1 MAEPTPPV
9 LELQGISKS
18 FGPVRANHDISCVFR
33 AGTIH
38 ALLGENGAGKS
49 TLMSVLSGRLQP
61 DSGRLLLGG
70 RPVVFSSP
78 AQSLASGIGMV
89 YQRFML
95 IEPLTVAENI
105 VLGSTSARNMRAE
118 RQSIRSLSRE
128 YGLEVDPDARVFELS
143 MGQRQ
148 RVEILKLL
156 YRQVRVLILDEPTAV
171 LTPPEVEALFAV
183 LRRLKQEGRTVI
195 FITHKL
201 EEVLAVADAISVLRR
216 GRLVAGMPVEQVR
229 NRHEL
234 ARLMVGREVI
244 LSVDKPKVALGESV
258 LRVRDIRARDPQGRT
273 AFQDVSFDIRRGEV
287 FAVIGVAGNGQ
298 ETMVQALT
306 GLVPLTGGTL
316 HFLGREIRPAHW
328 AACSRRHLGYVPE
341 DRYRVGSVQS
351 MTLADNFILTTH
363 HRYGRGPFLDRD
375 RARLATA
382 RAIDDFEITAPGPD
396 ALARQLSGGNLQKV
410 ILARELKRRPRLL
423 LAEQP
428 TQGLD
433 VRAAE
438 DVWQAILKQREHSGI
453 LLVSGDLREVLTLAD
468 RIAVIFRGRIVE
480 TIEASDEQGVARI
493 KLLMAGVTGRVAAA

>member
-1 MAEPTPPV
+1 M
-9 LELQGISKS
+9 
-18 FGPVRANHDISCVFR
+18 
-33 AGTIH
+33 
-38 ALLGENGAGKS
+38 
-49 TLMSVLSGRLQP
+49 
-61 DSGRLLLGG
+61 
-70 RPVVFSSP
+70 
-78 AQSLASGIGMV
+78 
-89 YQRFML
+89 
-95 IEPLTVAENI
+95 
-105 VLGSTSARNMRAE
+105 
-118 RQSIRSLSRE
+118 
-128 YGLEVDPDARVFELS
+128 
-143 MGQRQ
+143 
-148 RVEILKLL
+148 
-156 YRQVRVLILDEPTAV
+156 
-171 LTPPEVEALFAV
+171 
-183 LRRLKQEGRTVI
+183 LRRLKQEGRTVV

-216 GRLVAGMPVEQVR
+216 GRLVAGMPVDQVR

-244 LSVDKPKVALGESV
+244 LSVDKPKVALGEPV
-258 LRVRDIRARDPQGRT
+258 LRVRGIEARDPQGRI

-298 ETMVQALT
+298 ETMVQALS

-316 HFLGREIRPAHW
+316 NFLGREIRPAHW
-328 AACSRRHLGYVPE
+328 AARSRRHLGYVPE

-363 HRYGRGPFLDRD
+363 YRYGRGPFLDRD

-382 RAIDDFEITAPGPD
+382 RAIDDFDITAPGPD

-410 ILARELKRRPRLL
+410 ILAREITRRPKLL

-493 KLLMAGVTGRVAAA
+493 KLLMAGVTDRVAAA